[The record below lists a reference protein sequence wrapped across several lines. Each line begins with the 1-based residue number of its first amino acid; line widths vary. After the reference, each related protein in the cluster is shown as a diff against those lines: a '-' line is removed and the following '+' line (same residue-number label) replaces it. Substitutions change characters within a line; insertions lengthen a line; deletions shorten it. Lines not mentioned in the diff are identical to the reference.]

1 MDEKRT
7 LQVLGWSIG
16 GLVGAMFVFNAF
28 ALAMR

>member
-1 MDEKRT
+1 MDEKQT

-16 GLVGAMFVFNAF
+16 GLVGFMFVLNAF